1 MVVPTIG
8 TVIMLRLAT
17 SMPLRIASVTS
28 RALPMPAPTR
38 PFMSPTTISALNEN
52 LRPPLTTLDTRLTR
66 TTRSE
71 SSDRSPLECG
81 YRLPIRLLKLQSGF
95 AGSVRQSLDS
105 AVVEESA
112 PVEDHRAH
120 ARGLRLRGDRL
131 ADLRRLFHSVFL
143 RLQVDCRRGRHRP
156 AGTIVDELR
165 IEVVEAAE
173 NGKARPLLRAS
184 DVHAHATVTL
194 RSVRLAVVLLDHAAV
209 LAPLP
214 AFPALRR
221 IFSPRYITPLP
232 LYGSGGLSPRR
243 LAATWP
249 TSSMEMPD
257 TENFVGSWTSMVMP
271 CGGLNLMG
279 CE

>member
-1 MVVPTIG
+1 MSLMPAVSITARIAPPEMTPVPGAAVSSTSRADPNLRFTSCGMVVPTIG

-17 SMPLRIASVTS
+17 SIPLRIASVTS
-28 RALPMPAPTR
+28 LALPMPAPTR
-38 PFMSPTTISALNEN
+38 PFKSPTTISALNEN

-131 ADLRRLFHSVFL
+131 AALGRLRHAIAL
-143 RLQVDCRRGRHRP
+143 RLQVDRGSRRQRA
-156 AGTIVDELR
+156 AGSIVDELDV
-165 IEVVEAAE
+165 EVVEAAE
-173 NGKARPLLRAS
+173 DGKTRTLLRAA
-184 DVHAHATVTL
+184 DVQAHAPVPL
-194 RSVRLAVVLLDHAAV
+194 RTGRLAVVLLDHEAIS
-209 LAPLP
+209 APLP
-214 AFPALRR
+214 ALPALRR
-221 IFSPRYITPLP
+221 IFSPRYMTPLP
-232 LYGSGGLSPRR
+232 L
-243 LAATWP
+243 
-249 TSSMEMPD
+249 
-257 TENFVGSWTSMVMP
+257 
-271 CGGLNLMG
+271 
-279 CE
+279 